1 MVEKSPD
8 YVFLSDF
15 YVVKPLGLGAVG
27 VMVTILFEQ
36 KNVTSSKLFLLLYLI
51 LIILYSP
58 PIFPT
63 STVIFSKTY
72 CHLTVNRVQRYLQY
86 IISSRVKY

>member
-27 VMVTILFEQ
+27 VMVTILFER
-36 KNVTSSKLFLLLYLI
+36 KNVTSSKVFLLLYFI
-51 LIILYSP
+51 LII
-58 PIFPT
+58 
-63 STVIFSKTY
+63 
-72 CHLTVNRVQRYLQY
+72 
-86 IISSRVKY
+86 